1 MLNEF
6 TVKVSA
12 DLGVGPMADFC
23 EAEGA
28 GDLVVGGLLLQTPV
42 SLRPGSWIM
51 PLHRYSVTSSFRYF
65 ATSLYFSNFL
75 SQLPFISNGLNSSTS
90 AGKFID
96 SSINFFSLQA

>member
-42 SLRPGSWIM
+42 SLRPGSWII
-51 PLHRYSVTSSFRYF
+51 PLHRYIVTSSFRYILI
-65 ATSLYFSNFL
+65 SLFRYVVLFILLFL
-75 SQLPFISNGLNSSTS
+75 SQLLV
-90 AGKFID
+90 
-96 SSINFFSLQA
+96 